1 MNLVAARR
9 APTRIGGIGEE
20 DDDRLTARRSDVRGT
35 CVIADGKS
43 SSISQIDKAGKLG
56 AADEVDRVGAAR
68 TDFGRERLFARSAND
83 DGEEAGCLDQAL
95 CEQAIMLCRPALIR
109 VARG

>member
-1 MNLVAARR
+1 MNLAAPRR
-9 APTRIGGIGEE
+9 ARTRMGGMGEE
-20 DDDRLTARRSDVRGT
+20 ADARLTARRSDVRGT

-95 CEQAIMLCRPALIR
+95 REQAIMVCGPAFLR
-109 VARG
+109 VA